1 MAHEID
7 QTTNAQGSAMFA
19 YKPAWHGLG
28 TVVQEAQ
35 SSREAL
41 RLSGLDWDVNLT
53 DLAADF
59 GNDVPIENRYKPLD
73 THRAT
78 YRMDT
83 GVALGAVGMR
93 YRPLQNREAFAW
105 MDEVVG
111 RSGGRAVGRSGTM
124 RKRWNT
130 NGEGYWAAI
139 HRRLAWIERRLQRCR
154 RIEERMVFEEERF
167 DLLALLDDAVIH

>member
-1 MAHEID
+1 M
-7 QTTNAQGSAMFA
+7 GSGRASA
-19 YKPAWHGLG
+19 PRARARAAG
-28 TVVQEAQ
+28 
-35 SSREAL
+35 AL
-41 RLSGLDWDVNLT
+41 RRPRGW
-53 DLAADF
+53 
-59 GNDVPIENRYKPLD
+59 VPGE
-73 THRAT
+73 
-78 YRMDT
+78 
-83 GVALGAVGMR
+83 
-93 YRPLQNREAFAW
+93 
-105 MDEVVG
+105 VG